1 MSDTPA
7 PSVLPLQPV
16 PTGVPGL
23 DAVLGG
29 GLPSGDLLFV
39 VGVPGSGKTVL
50 ALQLAFA
57 RIKSGGK
64 ALLLTS
70 FSEGHDKLIGHLLG
84 FSFCDQSVIGQALQL
99 LSLLPMLENGPEEM
113 TRSVVRTAR
122 QQATDLV
129 IIDGF
134 RGIHDALGSDLASRQ
149 FLQLLSTQLAYLGAT
164 LIITVE
170 FDANER
176 SHFSDLTTA
185 DSIIALSQQRVG
197 LQQRRLLEVRK
208 LRGGAPLSGA
218 HAYRINSSGL
228 TVFPRLES
236 LVPPALPPVAT
247 GRASFG
253 LPELDG
259 MLGGGLTTSTS
270 TLLAGSPGTGKTVL
284 GLHFV
289 VAGLEAGEQGLFV
302 TLHETED
309 QLRDKARAFGLQI
322 VEALTMDRLRF
333 LRRAPVE
340 LDVDELATAIQE
352 ELARRPVRRLVID
365 GLSTLERT
373 LTIDGRAADFLASL
387 VELLRARQVTSIFT
401 LEIGQYGGDDLNL
414 ASSPFFFLGE
424 NLLLLR
430 QIPYQNQFRR
440 LLSVLKMRFSGY
452 DPAIREFTIGDGG
465 IAIGGSLGD
474 ETAFSHAG
482 KAPPEATTGVS
493 KDKSPTP
500 S

>member
-1 MSDTPA
+1 MPDTPA
-7 PSVLPLQPV
+7 PRVLPLKPL
-16 PTGVPGL
+16 PTGIPGL
-23 DAVLGG
+23 DTVLGG

-57 RIKSGGK
+57 RIKRGGK

-70 FSEGHDKLIGHLLG
+70 FSEGHDKLIGHVLG
-84 FSFCDQSVIGQALQL
+84 FSFCDQTVIGQALQL
-99 LSLLPMLENGPEEM
+99 LSLLPMLENGPEET
-113 TRSVVRTAR
+113 TRAVVRTAR

-134 RGIHDALGSDLASRQ
+134 RGIHDAFGSDLASRQ

-164 LIITVE
+164 LVITAE
-170 FDANER
+170 FDASER
-176 SHFSDLTTA
+176 GHFSDLTTA

-208 LRGGAPLSGA
+208 LRGGAPLAGA

-236 LVPPALPPVAT
+236 IALPALPPVAM

-253 LPELDG
+253 LPALDG
-259 MLGGGLTTSTS
+259 MLGGGLTTSTT

-284 GLHFV
+284 GLHFL
-289 VAGLEAGEQGLFV
+289 VAGLQAGEQGLFV
-302 TLHETED
+302 TVHETED
-309 QLRDKARAFGLQI
+309 QLRDKARAFGLEI
-322 VEALTMDRLRF
+322 DEALTMDRLRF

-340 LDVDELATAIQE
+340 LDVDELATAVQE
-352 ELARRPVRRLVID
+352 ELARRPVRRVVID

-373 LTIDGRAADFLASL
+373 LAVDGRAADFLASL

-401 LEIGQYGGDDLNL
+401 LEIGQYGGEELNL

-452 DPAIREFTIGDGG
+452 DPTIREFTIGDGG
-465 IAIGGSLGD
+465 IAVGGPLGD
-474 ETAFSHAG
+474 ERSITPG
-482 KAPPEATTGVS
+482 GNAPGEAAAHVDEGRAPGA
-493 KDKSPTP
+493 K
-500 S
+500 